1 MYSFSCL
8 EPVCCS
14 MSRSNCCFLTCIQI
28 CQEADQVVWYS
39 NLFKNFPQFVVIH
52 TVKGFGIVNKAEV
65 DGIAMF
71 LVTPLLVLRLLVR
84 GLRSQPY
91 HRRWPE
97 RFGFFTAP
105 DFLGSLW
112 VHAVSVGEV
121 NAAEPLIK
129 ALQRG
134 YPEAPLVITTVT
146 QTGAARVHQLFGD
159 SVLHVYLPYDL
170 PFAVRRF
177 LNRIR
182 PRLALIVETEIWPNL
197 YFACR
202 RHGIPLMIVNAR
214 LSARSMRGYK
224 PLRRLASSALH
235 CVDLVAAQ
243 SRTDAARYRLLG
255 ADPQKVLVSG
265 NLKFD
270 MPIPASAVAD
280 GTAMREH
287 WGVRRPVWMAASTHE
302 GEELAVLEAHLKVLR
317 RLPDA
322 LLLLAPRH
330 PERFR
335 LVEHTVRSLGFK
347 VATRS
352 ADGVPAA
359 RHQVCVID
367 AMGELMPFYAAS
379 DVAFVGG
386 SLVPTGGHNVL
397 EPAALSVPVLVGPH
411 TFNFEEITR
420 SLIEQGGAEMVPDA
434 DRLGPEV
441 LRLLLDD
448 DRRERMGRA
457 AQQVFERERGA
468 VRLVMRLVDQLLQ
481 E

>member
-1 MYSFSCL
+1 MRLLYTL
-8 EPVCCS
+8 
-14 MSRSNCCFLTCIQI
+14 
-28 CQEADQVVWYS
+28 
-39 NLFKNFPQFVVIH
+39 
-52 TVKGFGIVNKAEV
+52 
-65 DGIAMF
+65 AMF
-71 LVTPLLVLRLLVR
+71 LVTPLLVLRLLAR

-91 HRRWPE
+91 RGRWPE
-97 RFGFFTAP
+97 RFGFFDAP
-105 DFLGSLW
+105 GLAGSLW

-129 ALQRG
+129 ALQRS
-134 YPEAPLVITTVT
+134 YPDAPLVITTVT
-146 QTGAARVHQLFGD
+146 PTGAARVQQLFGD
-159 SVLHVYLPYDL
+159 SALQLYLPYDL

-177 LNRIR
+177 MNRIR

-197 YFACR
+197 YFACHR
-202 RHGIPLMIVNAR
+202 RGIPLMIVNAR

-224 PLRRLASSALH
+224 PLRALASSALH
-235 CVDLVAAQ
+235 CVDLIAAQ

-265 NLKFD
+265 NMKFD
-270 MPIPASAVAD
+270 MPIPTGAVAA
-280 GTAMREH
+280 GAAMRAH
-287 WGVRRPVWMAASTHE
+287 WGPRRPVWMAASTHE
-302 GEELAVLEAHLKVLR
+302 GEELPVLEAHLKVLQ

-352 ADGVPAA
+352 VEGVPSAM
-359 RHQVCVID
+359 HQVCVID
-367 AMGELMPFYAAS
+367 AMGQLMPFFAAS

-386 SLVPTGGHNVL
+386 SLVPIGGHNLL

-420 SLIEQGGAEMVPDA
+420 SLIEQGGAERVPDVA
-434 DRLGPEV
+434 RLGPDV

-448 DRRERMGRA
+448 ARRERMGKA

-468 VRLVMRLVDQLLQ
+468 VQRVMQLVDGLLQ

>member
-1 MYSFSCL
+1 LRLLYTL
-8 EPVCCS
+8 
-14 MSRSNCCFLTCIQI
+14 
-28 CQEADQVVWYS
+28 
-39 NLFKNFPQFVVIH
+39 
-52 TVKGFGIVNKAEV
+52 
-65 DGIAMF
+65 AMF
-71 LVTPLLVLRLLVR
+71 LVTPLLVLRLLAR

-91 HRRWPE
+91 RGRWPE
-97 RFGFFTAP
+97 RFGFFDAP
-105 DFLGSLW
+105 GLAGSLW

-129 ALQRG
+129 ALQRS
-134 YPEAPLVITTVT
+134 YPDAPLVITTVT
-146 QTGAARVHQLFGD
+146 PTGAARVQQLFGD
-159 SVLHVYLPYDL
+159 SALQLYLPYDL

-177 LNRIR
+177 MNRIR

-197 YFACR
+197 YFACHR
-202 RHGIPLMIVNAR
+202 RGIPLMIVNAR

-224 PLRRLASSALH
+224 PLRALASSALH
-235 CVDLVAAQ
+235 CVDLIAAQ

-265 NLKFD
+265 NMKFD
-270 MPIPASAVAD
+270 MPIPNGAVAA
-280 GTAMREH
+280 GAAMRAH
-287 WGVRRPVWMAASTHE
+287 WGSRRPVWMAASTHE
-302 GEELAVLEAHLKVLR
+302 GEELPVLEAHLKVLQ

-352 ADGVPAA
+352 VEGVPSAM
-359 RHQVCVID
+359 HQVCVID
-367 AMGELMPFYAAS
+367 AMGQLMPFFAAS

-386 SLVPTGGHNVL
+386 SLVPIGGHNLL

-420 SLIEQGGAEMVPDA
+420 SLIEQGGAERVPDVA
-434 DRLGPEV
+434 RLGPDV

-448 DRRERMGRA
+448 ARRERMGKA

-468 VRLVMRLVDQLLQ
+468 VQRVMQLVDGLLQ